1 MMPSVFILIAPS
13 GLAAGLAQ
21 NHRNVEPAAA
31 AIESD
36 LHGVA
41 AAMTV
46 HHVLQILLVLDL
58 LAVNGHDQIAANHDL
73 HVAQIRS
80 LAAAAQA
87 GALSTAAGNHLQNE
101 HAVIGGQAH
110 LVGKFRPDGQSA
122 HAQAWPA
129 HRAIAD
135 KVADDRLGDI
145 DGDSEPQTGALAG
158 GAENKTVDANDVA
171 ARVQ

>member
-31 AIESD
+31 PIESD

-41 AAMTV
+41 AAASV

-80 LAAAAQA
+80 LAAPPQA
-87 GALSTAAGNHLQNE
+87 GAPST
-101 HAVIGGQAH
+101 
-110 LVGKFRPDGQSA
+110 
-122 HAQAWPA
+122 PA
-129 HRAIAD
+129 RKPLRH
-135 KVADDRLGDI
+135 
-145 DGDSEPQTGALAG
+145 E
-158 GAENKTVDANDVA
+158 
-171 ARVQ
+171 